1 MKKSLKYKLL
11 ALGAAVCMITI
22 TSVAIFTDR
31 ASLTPAPAHAGNVS
45 IEVVTPEQ
53 GKYLTALN
61 TYNNFP
67 VTVKNTGN
75 KSVTVKSVV
84 DVTLKRTDPNQ
95 IVDIEYAPDTQVLK
109 SNKTVVK
116 DTPTEYVCRI
126 EIESV
131 LSGNHAKEPHEVE
144 KNYPSDT
151 KELPLKIA
159 LKSSAF
165 KDLENTPSLSVSVN
179 TYAKQYRNASGFDWS
194 EASKQ

>member
-1 MKKSLKYKLL
+1 MKKSLKYKLV
-11 ALGAAVCMITI
+11 ALGVAACLITG
-22 TSVAIFTDR
+22 TTVAVFTDR
-31 ASLTPAPAHAGNVS
+31 ASLSPASARAGNVS

-75 KSVTVKSVV
+75 KSITVKSVV

-95 IVDIEYAPDTQVLK
+95 IVDIEYTPDAQVLK
-109 SNKTVVK
+109 TNKTVIK
-116 DTPTEYVCRI
+116 DTPAEYVYRI

-144 KNYPSDT
+144 KDYPSDT
-151 KELPLKIA
+151 KELSLKIS

-179 TYAKQYRNASGFDWS
+179 TYAKQYRNASGFDWA
-194 EASKQ
+194 EVSK